1 MSLVGVDC
9 IYWIN
14 LDRAKERKKYMEKV
28 LSDEVFNGIPTQR
41 ISAFDAKKGNIH
53 KKFVLTPDIAS
64 RNNFVTP
71 QEYSCLYSHL
81 EAIRAFSNTDQETA
95 LIFEDDLSLEYKK
108 YWTKSIQQ
116 VMDDAPKDWEVIKLC
131 MRGLA
136 SKVFNVYTPWVPTQV
151 EKKKTKCG
159 LTNGWTA
166 DWSAVAY
173 LIRKKGAEKLM
184 KNLYHVHKYV
194 LDNTLFHVSETIIF
208 QGLKTYVYKYPYF
221 TVRDNN
227 NSFIQG
233 QTNNYAEVPSKKI
246 TLSKYK
252 KMFQTKKNKH
262 KLNN

>member
-1 MSLVGVDC
+1 MSLDGVDS

-14 LDRAKERKKYMEKV
+14 LDRAKERKKHMEKV
-28 LSDEVFNGIPTQR
+28 LSDEVFNGIPIQR

-53 KKFVLTPDIAS
+53 KKFLLTPDIAS
-64 RNNFVTP
+64 RNSFITP

-81 EAIRAFSNTDQETA
+81 EAIRAFSNTDHETA
-95 LIFEDDLSLEYKK
+95 LVFEDDLSLEYKK

-116 VMDDAPKDWEVIKLC
+116 VIDDAPKDWEVIKLC

-136 SKVFNVYTPWVPTQV
+136 DNVVKKYTLWEPIQV
-151 EKKKTKCG
+151 KKKMTKCG

-173 LIRKKGAEKLM
+173 LVRKKGADKLM
-184 KNLYHVHKYV
+184 KNLYHDDKYV
-194 LDNTLFHVSETIIF
+194 LDNTRLHVSETIIF

-233 QTNNYAEVPSKKI
+233 QTNSYAEVPSKKI

-252 KMFQTKKNKH
+252 KMFRKTQKNTK
-262 KLNN
+262 